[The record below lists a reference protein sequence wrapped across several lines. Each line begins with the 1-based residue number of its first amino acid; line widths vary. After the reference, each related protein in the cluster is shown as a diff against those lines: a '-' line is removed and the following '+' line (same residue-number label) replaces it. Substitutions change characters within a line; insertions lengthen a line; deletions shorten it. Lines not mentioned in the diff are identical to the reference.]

1 MHLQLPIFFFN
12 LLENGYSICRFF
24 YLEALVNANSP
35 AGYVISSIAGLIFG
49 FVMNKGRVIDPS
61 IIRDQ
66 MVMSRFV
73 GIRAASHQ

>member
-1 MHLQLPIFFFN
+1 M
-12 LLENGYSICRFF
+12 
-24 YLEALVNANSP
+24 EALVNANSP

-73 GIRAASHQ
+73 GIRAFSHS

>member
-1 MHLQLPIFFFN
+1 M
-12 LLENGYSICRFF
+12 
-24 YLEALVNANSP
+24 EALVNANSP
-35 AGYVISSIAGLIFG
+35 AGYVISSLAGLIFG

-73 GIRAASHQ
+73 GIRASPHS

>member
-1 MHLQLPIFFFN
+1 M
-12 LLENGYSICRFF
+12 
-24 YLEALVNANSP
+24 EALVNANSLT
-35 AGYVISSIAGLIFG
+35 GYVISSLVGLIFG

-73 GIRAASHQ
+73 GMCVYFHT